1 MKKNLRTKLK
11 RMLEKETDE
20 RVLIDVLEYVKVIVA
35 YRKYID
41 KISKKPPSPEVW
53 QRMPRWKQLQIVL
66 ICELFY
72 RLHLLKKWF
81 SEQRESWVQKIQG
94 V

>member
-11 RMLEKETDE
+11 RMIEKETDE
-20 RVLIDVLEYVKVIVA
+20 RVLIDVLEYVKVVVA
-35 YRKYID
+35 YHKYIN

-53 QRMPRWKQLQIVL
+53 QRMPRWKQLKIVL
-66 ICELFY
+66 ICVLFY
-72 RLHLLKKWF
+72 RLYLIQKWF
-81 SEQRESWVQKIQG
+81 SEQRESWVQKRQG